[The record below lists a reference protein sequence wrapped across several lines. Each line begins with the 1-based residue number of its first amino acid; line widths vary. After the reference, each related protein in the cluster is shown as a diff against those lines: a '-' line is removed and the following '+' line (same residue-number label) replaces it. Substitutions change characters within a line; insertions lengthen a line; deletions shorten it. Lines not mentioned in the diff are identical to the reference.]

1 MHEALARRVLAL
13 LPPRVHSK
21 PSPRRR
27 PRPLMALLARKAHAQ
42 LRRDRDAAVRARM
55 PRVRAPR
62 GPAARAQVEHA
73 HVVEPHVVEVLPADD
88 DEPVRRHA
96 REVRV
101 ARARGECVGVRV
113 GGLRLGL
120 GLMSGWMGEAV
131 EELRRRRRRH
141 GAQVRLSVLQRPV
154 LRSRA
159 HDGIAL
165 LLKLTAIRR
174 EPAAAGEVEEADV
187 VEHAEVVCARGV
199 GAVAHPAEHDEV
211 VVPCR
216 VVVRKCR
223 FRIRESKRN
232 RTRV

>member
-27 PRPLMALLARKAHAQ
+27 PRPLTALLAREAHAQ

-96 REVRV
+96 REVCV
-101 ARARGECVGVRV
+101 ARARGECVRVRV

-131 EELRRRRRRH
+131 EELRGRRRRH
-141 GAQVRLSVLQRPV
+141 GAQVRLSVLQWPV
-154 LRSRA
+154 LRSHNR
-159 HDGIAL
+159 ISL
-165 LLKLTAIRR
+165 LIRR

-216 VVVRKCR
+216 AVVRKCR
-223 FRIRESKRN
+223 LRIKESKRK
-232 RTRV
+232 RSRI

>member
-21 PSPRRR
+21 PTPR
-27 PRPLMALLARKAHAQ
+27 PRPCPLTALLARKAHAQ
-42 LRRDRDAAVRARM
+42 LRRDRDAAVRTRM

-101 ARARGECVGVRV
+101 ARARGECV
-113 GGLRLGL
+113 RLGL

-141 GAQVRLSVLQRPV
+141 GAQMRLSVLQRPV
-154 LRSRA
+154 LRSHNR
-159 HDGIAL
+159 ISL
-165 LLKLTAIRR
+165 LIRR

-199 GAVAHPAEHDEV
+199 GPVSHPAEHDEV

-216 VVVRKCR
+216 AVVRKCR
-223 FRIRESKRN
+223 LRIREEAGFSARAPKKKEMKRE
-232 RTRV
+232 RPPE